1 VVLATGNRLDTT
13 LFDFPLAV
21 SPDQKYPLLRWTYEA
36 KDHRNLF
43 FIGRLMQGLAPT
55 SPALGAIHGYRHL
68 IEFMYRTL
76 FDKKLEARR
85 FPVAAIDKLLHHIL
99 YRINVAPE
107 LFHLGGQLSDIFYY
121 DKEAKEIVYFE
132 SISPWI
138 IFVDSFKVAA
148 SAYLGVLSVEG
159 PSPAAHGRHP
169 RLKIFKDVPQRG
181 KQLLE
186 DFALESN
193 PLSEFTDRELYYNK
207 FVRIM
212 RMIIH

>member
-1 VVLATGNRLDTT
+1 
-13 LFDFPLAV
+13 
-21 SPDQKYPLLRWTYEA
+21 
-36 KDHRNLF
+36 
-43 FIGRLMQGLAPT
+43 
-55 SPALGAIHGYRHL
+55 
-68 IEFMYRTL
+68 
-76 FDKKLEARR
+76 
-85 FPVAAIDKLLHHIL
+85 LHHIL
-99 YRINVAPE
+99 YRVNVAPD
-107 LFHLGGQLSDIFYY
+107 LFHLGGQQSDIFYY

-159 PSPAAHGRHP
+159 TTAGRHP

-212 RMIIH
+212 RMIVH